1 MTCFLSDQSITDLLY
16 SPRAVKIGG
25 EQCTAVIIDFA
36 MLPAQNLMAGNGHI
50 VFTIFALRA
59 IPAAESGVW
68 PRKLKINY
76 KYILTS
82 KIILKRD
89 SVMLAITSLIVF
101 ALKWSPSGLT
111 TCKVELN

>member
-25 EQCTAVIIDFA
+25 EQCNAVIIDFA
-36 MLPAQNLMAGNGHI
+36 MLRAQNLMAGNGRI
-50 VFTIFALRA
+50 VFFIFALRA
-59 IPAAESGVW
+59 IPAESGVW
-68 PRKLKINY
+68 RRKLKTNY
-76 KYILTS
+76 KYTLTS

-89 SVMLAITSLIVF
+89 PVMLAITSLTVF

>member
-25 EQCTAVIIDFA
+25 EQCIAVIIDFA
-36 MLPAQNLMAGNGHI
+36 MLPAQNLMAGNGRI
-50 VFTIFALRA
+50 VFLIFALRA
-59 IPAAESGVW
+59 IPAESGVW
-68 PRKLKINY
+68 RRKLKINY
-76 KYILTS
+76 KYTLTS

-89 SVMLAITSLIVF
+89 PVMLAITSLTVF

>member
-1 MTCFLSDQSITDLLY
+1 
-16 SPRAVKIGG
+16 
-25 EQCTAVIIDFA
+25 

-59 IPAAESGVW
+59 IPAESGVW
-68 PRKLKINY
+68 RRKLINY

-89 SVMLAITSLIVF
+89 PVMLAITSLTVF